1 VFFFERT
8 ATLFQHRDPQA
19 ASYCKW
25 AARALFRQINP
36 YNDFPNIYYIVK
48 AMGEVEAQL
57 QAGGGRPIP
66 IPELVDI
73 RSRTIMKNE
82 YQKDK
87 HRVDGGAGKRLL
99 SFQTQYHDV
108 GPEPVLTNH
117 RSLYPKHFSFSFESI
132 ILCLFAHAGP
142 VPAQHVLCPSR
153 AVGSPYV
160 QSSVYTVPG
169 GYHGSG
175 EQAGT
180 MSHYEYALLRPTL
193 LPTGYRE

>member
-1 VFFFERT
+1 MRSVISIQAHIPLLLPSLLLLDAVWIRCCCCCCCCSGVFPFVFFFERT

-57 QAGGGRPIP
+57 QAGGGRPIS

-73 RSRTIMKNE
+73 RSKTIMKNE

-87 HRVDGGAGKRLL
+87 HRVDGGAGKNGFCHSKPNIMVLVPSL
-99 SFQTQYHDV
+99 S
-108 GPEPVLTNH
+108 
-117 RSLYPKHFSFSFESI
+117 
-132 ILCLFAHAGP
+132 
-142 VPAQHVLCPSR
+142 
-153 AVGSPYV
+153 
-160 QSSVYTVPG
+160 
-169 GYHGSG
+169 
-175 EQAGT
+175 
-180 MSHYEYALLRPTL
+180 
-193 LPTGYRE
+193 